1 MNRVIK
7 ALVPGVMV
15 RTIVLLLLAAPCSTA
30 AQSSSVVDAEASS
43 DWSARP
49 LVLGERVRVRWDAGT
64 ESQYGYSALRS
75 AVTEVVEYHG
85 TRIVLRR
92 GHSTFSVPMSS
103 VRSIDRR
110 VGTKPA
116 SAPAMVLGSAAGFA
130 TGFIAGVLKAKMDTS
145 VASDN
150 RINSGIT
157 AGVLLGAPLG
167 ALIAWAAS
175 RERGIYERVGLGPA
189 VRGIVVEPSGKV
201 GVSLAVGTR

>member
-7 ALVPGVMV
+7 TLVPGVIV
-15 RTIVLLLLAAPCSTA
+15 RTIVLFLLAAPRPTA
-30 AQSSSVVDAEASS
+30 AQSSSVLNAEAST
-43 DWSARP
+43 DLAARP
-49 LVLGERVRVRWDAGT
+49 LILGERVRVRWDAGI

-92 GHSTFSVPMSS
+92 GNSTFSVPMSS
-103 VRSIDRR
+103 VRSIERR

-130 TGFIAGVLKAKMDTS
+130 TGFIVGVLKANMDTS
-145 VASDN
+145 VASDD
-150 RINSGIT
+150 RINSGIST
-157 AGVLLGAPLG
+157 GVLLGAPLG
-167 ALIAWAAS
+167 ALIAWATS
-175 RERGIYERVGLGPA
+175 RERGIYERVGLGPG
-189 VRGIVVEPSGKV
+189 VRGLVVEPSGKV